1 MPLVPCR
8 LSNIVVDEANDH
20 QAVVLAEE
28 GASGRRLSIAIG
40 PAEALAIDRAVKG
53 QQFPRP
59 LTHDLLTCVIGAT
72 KHRLIEV
79 RIVDLREKTFF
90 AELVLLGPDE
100 VRREI
105 DCRPSDAIAL
115 LVRHPGVPLLVNDV
129 VLAEAADG

>member
-8 LSNIVVDEANDH
+8 LANIVVDEANDH

-28 GASGRRLSIAIG
+28 GGANRRLSIAIG

-59 LTHDLLTCVIGAT
+59 LTHDLLTCIIAAT
-72 KHRLIEV
+72 RHRLAEV

-90 AELVLLGPDE
+90 AELVLIGPDE
-100 VRREI
+100 GRREI

-115 LVRHPGVPLLVNDV
+115 LVRHPGVILLVNDV
-129 VLAEAADG
+129 VLAEAGEA

>member
-1 MPLVPCR
+1 MTLVPCR
-8 LSNIVVDEANDH
+8 LTNVIVDEGNDY
-20 QAVVLAEE
+20 QAVVIAET
-28 GASGRRLSIAIG
+28 GGTGRRLSIAIG

-59 LTHDLLTCVIGAT
+59 LTHDLLTCVISAT

-79 RIVDLREKTFF
+79 RLVDLREKTFF
-90 AELVLLGPDE
+90 AELVLQGPDDA
-100 VRREI
+100 RREI

>member
-8 LSNIVVDEANDH
+8 LANIVVDEGNDH
-20 QAVVLAEE
+20 QAVVVAELAEP
-28 GASGRRLSIAIG
+28 GRRLPIPIG

-59 LTHDLLTCVIGAT
+59 LTHDLLACIIAAT
-72 KHRLIEV
+72 QHRLVEV

-90 AELVLLGPDE
+90 AELVLEGPDD

-129 VLAEAADG
+129 VLAEASDG

>member
-8 LSNIVVDEANDH
+8 LTNIVVDEGNDH
-20 QAVVLAEE
+20 QSVVVAELT
-28 GASGRRLSIAIG
+28 GSGRRLPIPIG

-59 LTHDLLTCVIGAT
+59 LTHDLLTCILAAT
-72 KHRLIEV
+72 RHTLVEV

-90 AELVLLGPDE
+90 AELVLEGPDG

-115 LVRHPGVPLLVNDV
+115 LVRHPGAPLLVNDV
-129 VLAEAADG
+129 VLAEAADA

>member
-8 LSNIVVDEANDH
+8 LTNIVVDEANDH
-20 QAVVLAEE
+20 QAVVIAEE
-28 GASGRRLSIAIG
+28 GPAGRRLSIAIG

-59 LTHDLLTCVIGAT
+59 LTHDLLTCIIAAPR
-72 KHRLIEV
+72 HRLSEV

-100 VRREI
+100 ARREI

-115 LVRHPGVPLLVNDV
+115 LVRHPGVPLLVNEV

>member
-8 LSNIVVDEANDH
+8 LANVVVDEANDH
-20 QAVVLAEE
+20 QAVVIAEE
-28 GASGRRLSIAIG
+28 GGAGRRLSIAIG

-59 LTHDLLTCVIGAT
+59 LTHDLLTCIIAAT
-72 KHRLIEV
+72 RRRVAEV

-90 AELVLLGPDE
+90 AELVMVGPDE

-129 VLAEAADG
+129 VLAEAGDA